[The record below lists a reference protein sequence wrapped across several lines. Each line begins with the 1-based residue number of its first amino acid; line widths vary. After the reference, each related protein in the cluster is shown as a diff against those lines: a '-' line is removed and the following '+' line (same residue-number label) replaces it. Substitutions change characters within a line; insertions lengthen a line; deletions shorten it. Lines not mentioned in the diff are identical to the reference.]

1 MSALYKIRLVLLA
14 VKDLPVHGSVC
25 RCDNLPT
32 FHIIHFFPKFKQVFS
47 TMSIPFLYVSRAL
60 RAGSAASAAAVALPT
75 AAYLSTSADVSLKR
89 SAKLTFTDR

>member
-25 RCDNLPT
+25 RCDADISYYSFFRNLN
-32 FHIIHFFPKFKQVFS
+32 KFS

>member
-25 RCDNLPT
+25 RCDAD
-32 FHIIHFFPKFKQVFS
+32 ISYYSFFPKFKQVFS